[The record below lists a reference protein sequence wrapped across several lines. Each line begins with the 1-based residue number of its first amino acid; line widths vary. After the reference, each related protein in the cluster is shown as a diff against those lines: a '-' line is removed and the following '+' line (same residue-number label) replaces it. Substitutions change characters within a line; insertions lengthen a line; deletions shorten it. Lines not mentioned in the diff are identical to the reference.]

1 MVPLGE
7 PPKPDMLPLGPAM
20 ELDALLN
27 QEQQI
32 DEERQHQ
39 KNVEAS
45 IQLRKGAQAQL
56 LQPDCFQYGEE
67 EAGQKWHDNN

>member
-1 MVPLGE
+1 MAPLGE
-7 PPKPDMLPLGPAM
+7 PSKPDMLSLGPAM

-45 IQLRKGAQAQL
+45 IQLRKVA
-56 LQPDCFQYGEE
+56 
-67 EAGQKWHDNN
+67 